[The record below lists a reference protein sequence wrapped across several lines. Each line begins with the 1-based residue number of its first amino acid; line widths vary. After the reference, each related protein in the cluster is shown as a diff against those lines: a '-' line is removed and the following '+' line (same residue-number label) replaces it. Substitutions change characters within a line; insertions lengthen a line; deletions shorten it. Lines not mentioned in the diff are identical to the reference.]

1 MFITK
6 FVNDLNNLTEEELLK
21 KYGTVGLPKLLK
33 LFGLEMPD
41 KVSKKQKQ
49 KYTGG
54 QQVVL
59 I

>member
-41 KVSKKQKQ
+41 KVSKKQK
-49 KYTGG
+49 
-54 QQVVL
+54 
-59 I
+59 